1 MPTRSGGGGAAA
13 LAGGLQSRA
22 LNVVLVAGDCFF
34 IGMQPIL
41 VYMSKARSARPSVK
55 AAFTPR
61 AIWKSAKANVLLAVP
76 ALLYAMNNYL
86 KFVMQLY
93 FKPTTVKMLG
103 NLKIL
108 VIAVLLTVVMKRR
121 FTFMQCEAL
130 VLLLIG
136 ISINQIPCGGN
147 AAAAAM
153 LDVSPLAW
161 VYTFFFLTI
170 PSTASVYNEYALKS
184 QFDTSVHLQ
193 NFFMYCWGLL
203 FNLIFLLGVFIAR
216 GGDMASL
223 NILQGHSR
231 ATAVLIAN
239 NAMQGILSSFFF
251 KYADT
256 ILKKYSSTIATIFT
270 GIASAILFGHTL
282 SINFAL
288 GVSVVLISMH
298 QFFSAMPPK
307 APRHK
312 DNDSDV
318 EDWEG
323 GDGRVGGSK
332 GAGGMHVNGS
342 PAYHSLSPRS
352 MLARESS
359 LVEMAAG
366 ANEEANHRHRLTAHA
381 LPI

>member
-1 MPTRSGGGGAAA
+1 MKRAFHRAGSGGGGAGA

-22 LNVVLVAGDCFF
+22 LNVMLVAGDCFF

-41 VYMSKARSARPSVK
+41 VYMSKVDGKFLFNPISVNFLSELFKFTFAIIIIFFQARSARPSVK

-103 NLKIL
+103 NLK
-108 VIAVLLTVVMKRR
+108 
-121 FTFMQCEAL
+121 CEAL

-216 GGDMASL
+216 GGDTASL
-223 NILQGHSR
+223 NILHGHSR

-312 DNDSDV
+312 DNDSDA

-332 GAGGMHVNGS
+332 AHVNGS
-342 PAYHSLSPRS
+342 QAYHSLSPRS
-352 MLARESS
+352 YVLFLCLHAR
-359 LVEMAAG
+359 M
-366 ANEEANHRHRLTAHA
+366 HCF
-381 LPI
+381 

>member
-1 MPTRSGGGGAAA
+1 MVMSSINSLRPTIHSFLSAPLIAASCSHPIHPHPPCPPACPPMPACHQAATA
-13 LAGGLQSRA
+13 NVLLAVPFL
-22 LNVVLVAGDCFF
+22 LN
-34 IGMQPIL
+34 
-41 VYMSKARSARPSVK
+41 
-55 AAFTPR
+55 
-61 AIWKSAKANVLLAVP
+61 SAKANVLLAVP

-216 GGDMASL
+216 GGDTASL
-223 NILQGHSR
+223 NILHGHSR

-312 DNDSDV
+312 DNDSDA

-332 GAGGMHVNGS
+332 AHVNGS
-342 PAYHSLSPRS
+342 QAYHSLSPRS
-352 MLARESS
+352 YVLFLCLHAR
-359 LVEMAAG
+359 M
-366 ANEEANHRHRLTAHA
+366 HCF
-381 LPI
+381 

>member
-1 MPTRSGGGGAAA
+1 
-13 LAGGLQSRA
+13 
-22 LNVVLVAGDCFF
+22 
-34 IGMQPIL
+34 
-41 VYMSKARSARPSVK
+41 
-55 AAFTPR
+55 
-61 AIWKSAKANVLLAVP
+61 
-76 ALLYAMNNYL
+76 
-86 KFVMQLY
+86 
-93 FKPTTVKMLG
+93 
-103 NLKIL
+103 
-108 VIAVLLTVVMKRR
+108 
-121 FTFMQCEAL
+121 
-130 VLLLIG
+130 
-136 ISINQIPCGGN
+136 
-147 AAAAAM
+147 
-153 LDVSPLAW
+153 
-161 VYTFFFLTI
+161 
-170 PSTASVYNEYALKS
+170 
-184 QFDTSVHLQ
+184 
-193 NFFMYCWGLL
+193 MYCWGLL
-203 FNLIFLLGVFIAR
+203 FNFIFLFGIFIAR
-216 GGDMASL
+216 GGDLASL
-223 NILQGHSR
+223 NILHGHSR

-270 GIASAILFGHTL
+270 GIASAVLFGHTL

-307 APRHK
+307 APRPRK

-323 GDGRVGGSK
+323 GEARGGGGAVGG
-332 GAGGMHVNGS
+332 ADRHVAMIVNGL